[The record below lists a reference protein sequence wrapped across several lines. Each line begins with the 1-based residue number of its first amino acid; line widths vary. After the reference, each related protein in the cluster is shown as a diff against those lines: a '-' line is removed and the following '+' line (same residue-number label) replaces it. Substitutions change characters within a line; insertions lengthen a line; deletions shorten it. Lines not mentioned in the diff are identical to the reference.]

1 MSYHERWKVIDD
13 YPLYEI
19 SDQGNV
25 RNTKSGRLLHTYITP
40 KGYKVVTLSDHGV
53 QKTVLV
59 HKLVA
64 EAFVEKYYDDL
75 DVAFLD
81 GNKSN
86 PVASNLDW
94 WKRRDVHRRSYRLHG
109 RTQLHKMKRIM
120 LMETGEIFQS
130 ITEAS
135 HMLGISRGAISRS
148 LNCRSRCTKEGY
160 TFIELN

>member
-1 MSYHERWKVIDD
+1 MSEIWKEIPE
-13 YPLYEI
+13 YPLYEV
-19 SDQGNV
+19 SNQGNV
-25 RNTKSGRLLHTYITP
+25 RNIKTGRLLHTYISP
-40 KGYKVVTLSDHGV
+40 KGYRVVTLSDHGI

-86 PVASNLDW
+86 PIASNLDW
-94 WKRRDVHRRSYRLHG
+94 WKRRDVHRRSYRLRG
-109 RTQLHKMKRIM
+109 RTQLHKMKPIRCI
-120 LMETGEIFQS
+120 ETGEVFQS

-135 HMLGISRGAISRS
+135 EVLGLSRTTISRS
-148 LNCRSRCTKEGY
+148 LNRRSLGTKEGY
-160 TFIELN
+160 HFIELDFD